1 MRVFMT
7 TKQLGDAWNWIEE
20 NAAQA
25 FLAGTCLMVFIAA
38 ASRTLGEPVTWAIDI
53 AQFLF
58 IWCCMLGANQAM
70 RRGEHIV
77 IDILIARFSM
87 PVRRVLDVLWS
98 VVIMAFLAVIVV
110 VGTQLTL
117 LNIERTI
124 GDTDISYALVTA
136 AVPIGSLFLFVT
148 TLVRLARRARSGELG
163 RFAHG
168 GGELV

>member
-1 MRVFMT
+1 MSIR
-7 TKQLGDAWNWIEE
+7 LAGAWRTIEE

-53 AQFLF
+53 AQFMF

-70 RRGEHIV
+70 RRSEHIV
-77 IDILIARFSM
+77 IDILIARF
-87 PVRRVLDVLWS
+87 PQGVRKVLDVAWS
-98 VVIMAFLAVIVV
+98 LAILGFLAVIVV

-117 LNIERTI
+117 LNLERTI
-124 GDTDISYALVTA
+124 GDTDISYGWVTG
-136 AVPIGSLFLFVT
+136 AVPFGGALLFIT
-148 TLVRLARRARSGELG
+148 TLIQFIGRVRQGALG
-163 RFAHG
+163 GFAHG

>member
-1 MRVFMT
+1 MIQRFSET
-7 TKQLGDAWNWIEE
+7 WRWIEE

-25 FLAGTCLMVFIAA
+25 FLAGTCLMVFVAA

-77 IDILIARFSM
+77 IDILLGRFPM
-87 PVRRVLDVLWS
+87 PVRRVLDVMWS
-98 VVIMAFLAVIVV
+98 AVIIAFLAVIVV
-110 VGTQLTL
+110 VGWQLTL
-117 LNIERTI
+117 LNVERTI
-124 GDTDISYALVTA
+124 GDTEISYALVTA
-136 AVPIGSLFLFVT
+136 AVPIGSLFLLVT
-148 TLVRLARRARSGELG
+148 TVVRLVARIRQGELG
-163 RFAHG
+163 SFSHG

>member
-1 MRVFMT
+1 MT
-7 TKQLGDAWNWIEE
+7 QRFGDAWTRIEE

-25 FLAGTCLMVFIAA
+25 FLAGTCLMVFVAA
-38 ASRTLGEPVTWAIDI
+38 ASRTIGEPVTWAVDI

-77 IDILIARFSM
+77 IDILLGRFPM
-87 PVRRVLDVLWS
+87 PVRRALDLMWS
-98 VVIMAFLAVIVV
+98 GAIMVFLAVIIIF
-110 VGTQLTL
+110 GTQLTL

-124 GDTDISYALVTA
+124 GDTEISYALVTA
-136 AVPIGSLFLFVT
+136 AVPAGAVLLLVT
-148 TLVRLARRARSGELG
+148 TATKLIGRIRRGELG
-163 RFAHG
+163 SFSHG